1 MKTKNIVLS
10 VAVTLAALSFAL
22 AEPTSKMVVMPSQ
35 KSEVFNVI
43 YEGASAGKVVLEI
56 TDRNGNLL
64 LSETT
69 TGLSKFKR
77 PINFTDMESG
87 VYTITTK
94 DAHGVIKQTVNY
106 QTKSESVK
114 TSSATAHISQLA
126 NGKYLLSV
134 ANKGTGKVSVT
145 ILDGNS
151 NVLHTDSLTVTNY
164 FSLVYNLKQ
173 VDGQPVFEV
182 TDEAGNKVIK

>member
-1 MKTKNIVLS
+1 MQTIFQTQDQVYLQLSSVRLPSPVICTIIQQKNMNTKNIVLS
-10 VAVTLAALSFAL
+10 VAVTLAALSFAF

-114 TSSATAHISQLA
+114 KIGRA
-126 NGKYLLSV
+126 
-134 ANKGTGKVSVT
+134 
-145 ILDGNS
+145 
-151 NVLHTDSLTVTNY
+151 
-164 FSLVYNLKQ
+164 
-173 VDGQPVFEV
+173 
-182 TDEAGNKVIK
+182 